1 MSGENQGV
9 PSGFRVIS
17 EEEIE
22 QLFEA
27 YRTARIYPNTGEPS
41 IEDVAKKTKV
51 SPKTLRRLRDENDWE
66 PRRLRILEQVK
77 KKADAKRVRKDVSK
91 VKVYE
96 NIEKAGL
103 NFQTYKIFIKK
114 GQAMSDLKIT
124 DIIAV
129 GKHVEHLKGDD
140 RSDGR
145 NDDRPPINVIFQLPE
160 NGMMRKN
167 GTGSSS
173 DSNND

>member
-1 MSGENQGV
+1 M

-27 YRTARIYPNTGEPS
+27 YRTAKIYPNTGEPS

-51 SPKTLRRLRDENDWE
+51 SPKTLRRLRDENGWE

-103 NFQTYKIFIKK
+103 NFQGSRIFKK
-114 GQAMSDLKIT
+114 DGEAMSDLKIT

-129 GKHVEHLKGDD
+129 GKHVEYLKGNASD
-140 RSDGR
+140 RHEVKFAGEAIEVIVDLGDNGKRRNNGR
-145 NDDRPPINVIFQLPE
+145 
-160 NGMMRKN
+160 
-167 GTGSSS
+167 TG
-173 DSNND
+173 N

>member
-1 MSGENQGV
+1 MASGHKIY
-9 PSGFRVIS
+9 SD
-17 EEEIE
+17 E
-22 QLFEA
+22 QLERFFEA
-27 YRTARIYPNTGEPS
+27 YRSAPIASTTGMPSCRHVARQTTLAS
-41 IEDVAKKTKV
+41 KTV
-51 SPKTLRRLRDENDWE
+51 GQLRDLYDWE

-103 NFQTYKIFIKK
+103 NFQTSKVYRKD

-129 GKHVEHLKGDD
+129 GKHVEYLKGNASD
-140 RSDGR
+140 RHE
-145 NDDRPPINVIFQLPE
+145 INFGGESVEVIVDLGD
-160 NGMMRKN
+160 NGKRRSN
-167 GTGSSS
+167 G
-173 DSNND
+173 NNQ